1 MKSKIVLIRHG
12 ITEGNEMHMYY
23 GSTDVS
29 LSERGK
35 HLLEKQREE
44 GLYPISETA
53 QFYTTGMLRT
63 EQTLRIVYGDR
74 EHGVIEDLRELDFG
88 EFEMHTYEE
97 LNSVP
102 EYQKWITADDS
113 GKAPPGGESIDSFT
127 ERIRRGFD
135 ELTIRNELYMLRLR
149 NHRKEAMT
157 ICICHGG
164 VISGIMDYIWP
175 GEYKNFFEWIP
186 DPGHGY
192 VLLVEDG
199 SFTGYEQF

>member
-1 MKSKIVLIRHG
+1 MKSQIVLIRHG
-12 ITEGNEMHMYY
+12 ITEGNEQRMYY

-44 GLYPISETA
+44 GLYPMSDDA
-53 QFYTTGMLRT
+53 QYFTTGMLRT
-63 EQTLRIVYGDR
+63 EQTLRIIYGEH

-88 EFEMHTYEE
+88 EFEMRTYEQ
-97 LNSVP
+97 LNSIP
-102 EYQKWITADDS
+102 EYQRWINAEDKDT
-113 GKAPPGGESIDSFT
+113 APPGGESINNFT
-127 ERIRRGFD
+127 VRIRRGFD
-135 ELTIRNELYMLRLR
+135 ELKVQNELYMLKLR
-149 NHRKEAMT
+149 NQEKEAMT

-164 VISGIMDYIWP
+164 VISAVMDYVWP

-192 VLLVEDG
+192 VLYEEDG
-199 SFTGYEQF
+199 KLTGYSQF

>member
-35 HLLEKQREE
+35 HLLEKQRNE

-74 EHGVIEDLRELDFG
+74 EHGVIEDLKELDFG

-102 EYQKWITADDS
+102 EYQKWITAEDS

-127 ERIRRGFD
+127 TRIRRGFD
-135 ELTIRNELYMLRLR
+135 ELTVRNELQMLKLR

-199 SFTGYEQF
+199 SFIGYEQF

>member
-102 EYQKWITADDS
+102 EYQKWITAEDS

>member
-102 EYQKWITADDS
+102 EYQKWITAEDS

-127 ERIRRGFD
+127 KRIRRGFD
-135 ELTIRNELYMLRLR
+135 ELTIRNELYMLKLR
-149 NHRKEAMT
+149 NQRKEAMT

>member
-35 HLLEKQREE
+35 HLLEKQRDE

-53 QFYTTGMLRT
+53 QFFTTGMLRT

-74 EHGVIEDLRELDFG
+74 EHGVIEDLKELDFG

-102 EYQKWITADDS
+102 EYQKWITAEDT
-113 GKAPPGGESIDSFT
+113 GKAPPGGESINSFT

-135 ELTIRNELYMLRLR
+135 ELTVRNELYMLKLR
-149 NHRKEAMT
+149 NHKKEAMT

-199 SFTGYEQF
+199 SFIGYEQF

>member
-1 MKSKIVLIRHG
+1 MKSEIVLIRHG

-29 LSERGK
+29 LSERGMR
-35 HLLEKQREE
+35 LLREQTE
-44 GLYPISETA
+44 QGLYPTSEDA
-53 QFYTTGMLRT
+53 QYFTTGMLRT
-63 EQTLRIVYGDR
+63 EQSLRIIYGEQ
-74 EHGVIEDLRELDFG
+74 EHGIIEDLRELDFG
-88 EFEMHTYEE
+88 EFEMRTYEE

-102 EYQKWITADDS
+102 EYQRWITAEDT

-127 ERIRRGFD
+127 TRIRRGFD
-135 ELTIRNELYMLRLR
+135 NLKVQNELYMLKLR
-149 NHRKEAMT
+149 NHGKQAMT

-164 VISGIMDYIWP
+164 VISGIMDYVWP

-192 VLLVEDG
+192 VLSVEDG
-199 SFTGYEQF
+199 SFTGYRKF

>member
-35 HLLEKQREE
+35 HLLEKQRDE

-74 EHGVIEDLRELDFG
+74 EHGVIEDLKELDFG

-102 EYQKWITADDS
+102 EYQKWITAEDS

-127 ERIRRGFD
+127 KRIRRGFD
-135 ELTIRNELYMLRLR
+135 ELTIRNELHMLKLR

-192 VLLVEDG
+192 ILLVEDG

>member
-35 HLLEKQREE
+35 HLLEKQRDE

-74 EHGVIEDLRELDFG
+74 EHGVIEDLKELDFG

-102 EYQKWITADDS
+102 EYQKWITAEDS

-127 ERIRRGFD
+127 KRIRRGFD
-135 ELTIRNELYMLRLR
+135 ELTVRNELQMLKLR

-192 VLLVEDG
+192 ILLVEDG

>member
-35 HLLEKQREE
+35 HLLEKQRDE

-102 EYQKWITADDS
+102 EYQKWITAEDS

-127 ERIRRGFD
+127 KRIRRGFD
-135 ELTIRNELYMLRLR
+135 ELTVRNELYMLKLR

>member
-35 HLLEKQREE
+35 HLLAKQREE

-74 EHGVIEDLRELDFG
+74 EHGVIEDLRELAPR
-88 EFEMHTYEE
+88 
-97 LNSVP
+97 V
-102 EYQKWITADDS
+102 TA
-113 GKAPPGGESIDSFT
+113 GPIDL
-127 ERIRRGFD
+127 I
-135 ELTIRNELYMLRLR
+135 
-149 NHRKEAMT
+149 
-157 ICICHGG
+157 
-164 VISGIMDYIWP
+164 
-175 GEYKNFFEWIP
+175 
-186 DPGHGY
+186 
-192 VLLVEDG
+192 
-199 SFTGYEQF
+199 

>member
-35 HLLEKQREE
+35 HLLEKQRDE

-53 QFYTTGMLRT
+53 QFFTTGMLRT

-74 EHGVIEDLRELDFG
+74 EHGVIEDLKELDFG

-102 EYQKWITADDS
+102 EYQKWITAEDT
-113 GKAPPGGESIDSFT
+113 GKAPPGGESINSFT

-135 ELTIRNELYMLRLR
+135 ELTVRNELYMLKLR

-175 GEYKNFFEWIP
+175 GEYKNLFEWIP

>member
-1 MKSKIVLIRHG
+1 
-12 ITEGNEMHMYY
+12 MHMYY

-53 QFYTTGMLRT
+53 QFYTTGMLSS

-102 EYQKWITADDS
+102 EYQKWITAEDS

-135 ELTIRNELYMLRLR
+135 ELTIRNELYMLKLR
-149 NHRKEAMT
+149 NQRKEAMT

>member
-35 HLLEKQREE
+35 HLLEKQRDE

-53 QFYTTGMLRT
+53 QFFTTGMLRT

-74 EHGVIEDLRELDFG
+74 EHGVIEDLKELDFG

-102 EYQKWITADDS
+102 EYQKWITAEDT
-113 GKAPPGGESIDSFT
+113 GKAPPGGESINSFT

-135 ELTIRNELYMLRLR
+135 ELTVRNELYMLKLR
-149 NHRKEAMT
+149 NHKKEAMT

-199 SFTGYEQF
+199 SFKGYEQF

>member
-102 EYQKWITADDS
+102 EYQKWITAEDS

-135 ELTIRNELYMLRLR
+135 ELTIRNELYMLKLR
-149 NHRKEAMT
+149 NHQKEAMT

>member
-63 EQTLRIVYGDR
+63 EQTLRIVYGYR

-102 EYQKWITADDS
+102 EYQQWITAEDS

-135 ELTIRNELYMLRLR
+135 ELTIRNELYMLKLR
-149 NHRKEAMT
+149 NQRKEAMT

>member
-102 EYQKWITADDS
+102 EYQKWITAEDS

-127 ERIRRGFD
+127 KRIRRGFD
-135 ELTIRNELYMLRLR
+135 ELTIRNELYMLKLR
-149 NHRKEAMT
+149 NHQKEAMT

-186 DPGHGY
+186 DPSHGY